1 VLVDAQLNP
10 PGSAFSVIMN
20 TAEAAGVA
28 GANHPVGSQL
38 PVRRAP
44 SGATYLEIRDVSPS
58 EAVVL
63 VNRP

>member
-1 VLVDAQLNP
+1 
-10 PGSAFSVIMN
+10 VIMN